1 LGGARLQSCR
11 VPVKYLCPS
20 ALVIGLS
27 ISRSFAVALAWAVL
41 LSAPTFAEVGAGTYK
56 AHCTPC
62 HGAKGAA
69 DTMIARNMN
78 LRPLASPAVQNQSD
92 EELFNIISK
101 GAYRMP
107 RYDRKLSKEQIHDLV
122 MYIRSLK
129 P

>member
-1 LGGARLQSCR
+1 MGGARLQSCR

-69 DTMIARNMN
+69 DTMIARNLN

-129 P
+129 Q